1 MVYVLFPQ
9 GPQEFHKY
17 VCCRNL
23 IPHPIPTQPQLEY
36 FLLVGGYESGGSI
49 RVYHPLEFM
58 EAGGCQGW
66 RIKIDVRVA
75 GSVECTVVG
84 RESLRMSLAVAFVL
98 G

>member
-1 MVYVLFPQ
+1 
-9 GPQEFHKY
+9 
-17 VCCRNL
+17 
-23 IPHPIPTQPQLEY
+23 
-36 FLLVGGYESGGSI
+36 
-49 RVYHPLEFM
+49 M
-58 EAGGCQGW
+58 EAEGCQGW